1 VEASLSQNVTRRPR
15 APLSSLAK
23 LTVGSLLGVVAVLIY
38 VQAALAGGFDPMISA
53 IALVP
58 LVATGIIM
66 VGWRWAP
73 LVGTLV
79 FGLLAALLAMIGG
92 EIVYTFAHPGNAV
105 FGLFVVAIALVLVG
119 LAASIST
126 AIQNYRST
134 TRPTPRALPAVLAL
148 VAGLVVGAVVVGGIP
163 QAGDAAGVSPE
174 TLAGLPAVTLD
185 KYDSGEIRVKAGE
198 TVALRLENPDG
209 VAHAFVVDELG
220 VDAPMPAGKNSLALF
235 KAAKPGTY
243 TFYCTP
249 HYDKASG
256 QGMHGTLIVE

>member
-1 VEASLSQNVTRRPR
+1 MEASLSQNVTRHSR

-23 LTVGSLLGVVAVLIY
+23 LTVGCLAGVVAVLIY
-38 VQAALAGGFDPMISA
+38 IQATLVGGFDPMMSA

-58 LVATGIIM
+58 LIAVGIIV

-79 FGLLAALLAMIGG
+79 FGLLAALLAMISG
-92 EIVYTFAHPGNAV
+92 EIAYTFAHPGNAM
-105 FGLFVVAIALVLVG
+105 FGLFVVAIAVVLIGLV
-119 LAASIST
+119 ASIST
-126 AIQNYRST
+126 AIQNYRSA
-134 TRPTPRALPAVLAL
+134 TRQTPRALPAVLAL

-163 QAGDAAGVSPE
+163 QAGDSAGVSPE

-185 KYDSGEIRVKAGE
+185 KFENGEIRVKAGD
-198 TVALRLENPDG
+198 TVALRLENPDPVG
-209 VAHAFVVDELG
+209 HAFVVDDLG

-235 KAAKPGTY
+235 KASKPGTY